1 MQLCLFWISYLL
13 HGEYLLFI
21 ERWISAVYCT
31 VSICC
36 LLHGEY
42 LLFIAWW
49 ISEAPCVI
57 SWLSHDSRDVIS
69 TWWRQIWRRCGPY
82 GLYGTVWYDFILRL
96 YCIVGP
102 NLYDMSYADMAW
114 ICRPI
119 LWFLLFVIVPKIV
132 ACYLIF
138 LRGSIADSW
147 IFDPRNAFS
156 SLYWLSVWLS
166 VIFPPLF
173 LRLCVTVLFWNIT
186 AV

>member
-1 MQLCLFWISYLL
+1 MKSCSFCAIVLILRSIVTSHLCSWLIYGIVYNICLWHGESLIYCTVNICCLL

-21 ERWISAVYCT
+21 VRWISAVYCT
-31 VSICC
+31 VNICC

-57 SWLSHDSRDVIS
+57 SWLSYDSRDVIS

-82 GLYGTVWYDFILRL
+82 GSVSNYCDVVSVWWRQIWHRWYDFILRL

-102 NLYDMSYADMAW
+102 NLYDSSYADMAW

-119 LWFLLFVIVPKIV
+119 CDF
-132 ACYLIF
+132 CYL
-138 LRGSIADSW
+138 
-147 IFDPRNAFS
+147 
-156 SLYWLSVWLS
+156 
-166 VIFPPLF
+166 
-173 LRLCVTVLFWNIT
+173 
-186 AV
+186 